1 MKENSVRAQH
11 DTPSNTPRPVSK
23 TGRRDFLAK
32 LVALGASAAGID
44 MFADYALAVESSQSA
59 PLRDSYDYIIIG
71 AGSAGCL
78 LANRLSATGASV
90 LLIEAGSSSINVPK
104 IARVAFWQ
112 ENLSSDTEWGR
123 VSVPQAGLDNR
134 KQAALAGKVWGGSGS
149 INAMIWLRGDPRDLQ
164 QWNRLVGPEWS
175 PEALNRA
182 YLKLTQPAT
191 SVCRTV
197 SGGTGR
203 ITVGRYAD
211 KHPLTAAYLAAG
223 ANTGLKTI
231 ELNAGLPLNGVGV
244 TEVNATEDGRRA
256 GPAQSLLVPALVRPN
271 LKVLSDTLITKL
283 VLQGTT
289 CRGVEAVVNQTTI
302 SINAT
307 RETLVCAGACESPRI
322 LMLSGLGPSD
332 QLAPL
337 NIQVRQDMA
346 FVGKNLQDHL
356 LLSVL
361 FKSKATLPPQVS
373 NGVSTMAY
381 YSNSSP
387 LTAPDIQVAGMQ
399 YPFLTP
405 DLPATGGYTVIPFL
419 AKPRSRGRVQL
430 VSADP
435 RQALNIDPH
444 YLEESVDRDNMVFGL
459 DRALETGTNRALRGF
474 YDSLHVAAPLK
485 TRNDKLAFIAANG
498 APGLHLVGTC
508 SAGRDPASS
517 VVDAHFRV
525 WGIDKLRVVDASVIP
540 EVPAVNIHASVLA
553 IAQLAAD
560 QLIGEA

>member
-1 MKENSVRAQH
+1 
-11 DTPSNTPRPVSK
+11 
-23 TGRRDFLAK
+23 
-32 LVALGASAAGID
+32 
-44 MFADYALAVESSQSA
+44 
-59 PLRDSYDYIIIG
+59 
-71 AGSAGCL
+71 
-78 LANRLSATGASV
+78 
-90 LLIEAGSSSINVPK
+90 
-104 IARVAFWQ
+104 
-112 ENLSSDTEWGR
+112 
-123 VSVPQAGLDNR
+123 
-134 KQAALAGKVWGGSGS
+134 
-149 INAMIWLRGDPRDLQ
+149 
-164 QWNRLVGPEWS
+164 
-175 PEALNRA
+175 
-182 YLKLTQPAT
+182 
-191 SVCRTV
+191 
-197 SGGTGR
+197 
-203 ITVGRYAD
+203 
-211 KHPLTAAYLAAG
+211 LTAAYLAAG